1 MSFLDIP
8 KPSTKWNQRFLHC
21 HEKVKQAKQAKRMQL
36 EKRVHDLAQFRQ
48 SLVRSDCVQVHC
60 WYLGHACV
68 VDQEGSYPE
77 SLEIS
82 TSEV

>member
-1 MSFLDIP
+1 
-8 KPSTKWNQRFLHC
+8 
-21 HEKVKQAKQAKRMQL
+21 MQL

-48 SLVRSDCVQVHC
+48 FLVRSDGVQVHC
-60 WYLGHACV
+60 RYLGHACV